1 MIRTSMRPQF
11 LTALLLAALPVL
23 AQLPAPN
30 KAGVSAGHD
39 VLRVKD
45 MDAANKFW
53 QALGG
58 QPVQFAGR
66 LNLTKF
72 PGVLLLNIGAGGGG
86 GRGKQTQAP
95 VAPPA
100 DLAGSEG
107 SSLDFIGFSVK

>member
-1 MIRTSMRPQF
+1 MRPQ
-11 LTALLLAALPVL
+11 LISALFLAALPVL

-58 QPVQFAGR
+58 QPVQFAGT

-72 PGVLLLNIGAGGGG
+72 PGVLLLNIGGGGG
-86 GRGKQTQAP
+86 GRGRGAAAP
-95 VAPPA
+95 VAPAAPPTPA
-100 DLAGSEG
+100 PEL
-107 SSLDFIGFSVK
+107 